1 MRLLDGNPIVSQ
13 SQYGAVQPVT
23 KGTTAL
29 APNHKRHAVT
39 ADGGRWR
46 LLGELL
52 QGRRQE
58 LGFKFRPAFARERL
72 PLTDDGNP
80 NTRLVADIENAYDS
94 RINTFP
100 AGTLRLLAGAYEATY
115 DSVLAVLAGKADALV
130 PAAPAA
136 PPDDSLPL
144 SPARAASDRPWYR
157 EINERRVALAARGI
171 TDPDG
176 AQMFPDRPDDAK
188 AWDGIGARLDID
200 ARVWFIADLRRR
212 AAGRAGRDGSSG
224 TVGA

>member
-1 MRLLDGNPIVSQ
+1 LAP
-13 SQYGAVQPVT
+13 
-23 KGTTAL
+23 K

-39 ADGGRWR
+39 ASQDRWR

-58 LGFKFRPAFARERL
+58 LGFKFRPAFARARL

-100 AGTLRLLAGAYEATY
+100 PGTLRLLAGAYEATY
-115 DSVLAVLAGKADALV
+115 DSVLAVLAGKADVL
-130 PAAPAA
+130 APAGPA
-136 PPDDSLPL
+136 PVPDVAPPL
-144 SPARAASDRPWYR
+144 SPARAASDRPWYK
-157 EINERRVALAARGI
+157 EINEQRVALAARGV
-171 TDPDG
+171 TDPSG
-176 AQMFPDRPDDAK
+176 AQMFGAGTDDAK

-212 AAGRAGRDGSSG
+212 AAGRDGSSG
-224 TVGA
+224 TGAAGV